1 MSVASARLKPDD
13 GHARSSIPADT
24 SGTVSGH
31 AQLKRRFAQEETMTA
46 INMRGTTICCVRKNG
61 ITAIAGDGQVT
72 LGDTVIKHGAR
83 KVRAIRDGA
92 IVAGFAGSTADAM
105 NLFER
110 FEAKLDEHGG
120 SLTRAAVALAKDW
133 RTDRYLR
140 KLEAMMIVADAER
153 ILMISGNGDVLEPD
167 DAISAIGSGGAYARA
182 AATAL
187 LHHADLSAGEIVR
200 EAMAIA
206 ANICIYTNS
215 EIRVESVGGDAS

>member
-1 MSVASARLKPDD
+1 M
-13 GHARSSIPADT
+13 AD
-24 SGTVSGH
+24 
-31 AQLKRRFAQEETMTA
+31 
-46 INMRGTTICCVRKNG
+46 MRGTTICCVSKNG
-61 ITAIAGDGQVT
+61 RTAIAGDGQVT

-120 SLTRAAVALAKDW
+120 NLARAAVALAREW

-153 ILMISGNGDVLEPD
+153 MLVISGNGDVLEPD
-167 DAISAIGSGGAYARA
+167 GDVLAIGSGGAYAKA
-182 AATAL
+182 AAEAL
-187 LHHADLSAGEIVR
+187 VRHTELAAEEIVR
-200 EAMAIA
+200 EAMEIA
-206 ANICIYTNS
+206 ASICVYTNTD
-215 EIRVESVGGDAS
+215 IRVEIVEAGKA

>member
-1 MSVASARLKPDD
+1 MID
-13 GHARSSIPADT
+13 
-24 SGTVSGH
+24 
-31 AQLKRRFAQEETMTA
+31 
-46 INMRGTTICCVRKNG
+46 MRGTTICCVRKDET
-61 ITAIAGDGQVT
+61 TAIAGDGQVT

-83 KVRAIRDGA
+83 KVRTMRDGA
-92 IVAGFAGSTADAM
+92 ILAGFAGSTADAM

-140 KLEAMMIVADAER
+140 KLEAMMIVADPER

-167 DAISAIGSGGAYARA
+167 DAVTAIGSGGGYAKA

-187 LHHADLSAGEIVR
+187 LQHSNLDAKNIVR
-200 EAMAIA
+200 EAMAVA
-206 ANICIYTNS
+206 AGICIYTNT
-215 EIRVESVGGDAS
+215 EIRVESVNTDTANQNTATGDDA

>member
-1 MSVASARLKPDD
+1 MS
-13 GHARSSIPADT
+13 G
-24 SGTVSGH
+24 
-31 AQLKRRFAQEETMTA
+31 
-46 INMRGTTICCVRKNG
+46 INMRGTTICCVRRDDA
-61 ITAIAGDGQVT
+61 TAIAGDGQVT
-72 LGDTVIKHGAR
+72 LGDTVVKHGAR
-83 KVRAIRDGA
+83 KVRTIRDGA
-92 IVAGFAGSTADAM
+92 ILAGFAGSTADAM

-187 LHHADLSAGEIVR
+187 LHHSSLSAEEIVDA
-200 EAMAIA
+200 AMSIA
-206 ANICIYTNS
+206 ADICIYTNK
-215 EIRVESVGGDAS
+215 EIRIESLKGSAS